1 MIVIVDNGN
10 ELEKKRR
17 TMTILSVQANTV
29 VVPLEVDTAIATR
42 AIRNREYTLV
52 RIKNSSGQTGIGF
65 CYGGSKAGHLS
76 TLAVRDLL
84 RESVTGREPQ
94 EMDAIWDKMFQD
106 SLLHGRRGSVL
117 RAISAIDIALW
128 DLLGKEKGLP
138 LYSLLG
144 SDKKETVPAYASG
157 GYYLNGK
164 TNEDLA
170 DEIKGY
176 VDKGFKAVKIKIGM
190 LSAKEETLRIKA
202 CHQAIGPNVP
212 LFLDANNAWPDA
224 ATAIEA
230 IRMFEEYEPGW
241 VEEPV
246 MPVDLET
253 SAAIASSTRIPI
265 ATGEIEATR
274 WGFQEIIRRKSASIL
289 QPDAAVCGG
298 ITEWRKIAAL
308 ADAQKIPVTPHWFAD
323 LHIHLVAATSNAS
336 WVEFFP
342 DTTIFNFMHL
352 LKKSVEAHD
361 GELLLPQEPGLGIEF
376 NEGIIERFS
385 IDGWR

>member
-1 MIVIVDNGN
+1 MA
-10 ELEKKRR
+10 
-17 TMTILSVQANTV
+17 ILSVQANTV

-84 RESVTGREPQ
+84 RENVAGRETQ
-94 EMDAIWDKMFQD
+94 DIDAIWDKMFRD

-128 DLLGKEKGLP
+128 DLLGKEKGLT
-138 LYSLLG
+138 LHSLLG
-144 SDKKETVPAYASG
+144 SDKRETVPAYASG
-157 GYYLNGK
+157 GYYLTGK

-170 DEIKGY
+170 DEVKSYI
-176 VDKGFKAVKIKIGM
+176 DKGFKAVKIKIGM
-190 LSAKEETLRIKA
+190 LSAKEDALRIKA
-202 CHQAIGPNVP
+202 CRQAIGPEVP

-224 ATAIEA
+224 TTAIET
-230 IRMFEEYEPGW
+230 IRAFEEYEPGW

-246 MPVDLET
+246 MPDDLES
-253 SAAIASSTRIPI
+253 SAAIVASTQIPI

-274 WGFQEIIRRKSASIL
+274 WGFQEIIHHKSASIL

-298 ITEWRKIAAL
+298 ITEWCKIASL
-308 ADAQKIPVTPHWFAD
+308 ADTQRLPIAPHWFAD

-342 DTTIFNFMHL
+342 DSTILNFMRL
-352 LKKSVEAHD
+352 LKKSVEARD

-376 NEGIIERFS
+376 NEEIIDGFS